1 MSDRDIF
8 DAVIIGAGPAGL
20 TAALF
25 ARNKNFNITIVEG
38 LEAGGQLKSLYPLKP
53 VYNYPGYSQ
62 INAGELAEM
71 MLQQVRQKN
80 IPVIENTPVETVTPL
95 SKGHFQ
101 IKLKN
106 QLLESRSVILACGMG
121 LFRPRRLNVPG
132 EQELENR
139 QLFFS
144 ITNLAEWEEREVALF
159 GGGNSAVDNALLLS
173 EKNARVTLIH
183 RLAKFNAD
191 SASVEKLQQQ
201 PGVEILLGWKVR
213 QFSETSDG
221 RVEIWLENIS
231 DGEQKTLV
239 KERVL
244 VNIGLQ
250 PNLDFLQQLPVEK
263 KGRQV
268 SVDSEMQTS
277 VPGIFACGDVVVYP
291 GKVRLIATAI
301 GEAATAVSSLE
312 RYLKSVDQAKEK
324 VNNAEQ

>member
-1 MSDRDIF
+1 MSDREIF
-8 DAVIIGAGPAGL
+8 DTVIIGAGPAGL

-25 ARNKNFNITIVEG
+25 ASNKNFKITIVEG

-80 IPVIENTPVETVTPL
+80 IPVIENTPVETVT
-95 SKGHFQ
+95 SMSNGHFQ

-139 QLFFS
+139 QLFYS
-144 ITNLAEWEEREVALF
+144 ITYLAEWEEREVALF

-191 SASVEKLQQQ
+191 AASVEKLQQQ
-201 PGVEILLGWKVR
+201 GVEILLGWKVR
-213 QFSETSDG
+213 QFSKTADG
-221 RVEIWLENIS
+221 RVEIWLENGS
-231 DGEQKTLV
+231 GGEQKTLV

-268 SVDSEMQTS
+268 AVDSEMQTS

-301 GEAATAVSSLE
+301 GEAATAVSSME

>member
-1 MSDRDIF
+1 MSDREIF

-25 ARNKNFNITIVEG
+25 ASNKNFNITIVEG

-62 INAGELAEM
+62 INAGKLAEV
-71 MLQQVRQKN
+71 MLQQVRQNN

-95 SKGHFQ
+95 PDGHFQ
-101 IKLKN
+101 IKLPN
-106 QLLESRSVILACGMG
+106 QLLKSRAVILACGMG
-121 LFRPRRLNVPG
+121 LFRPRQLNVPG
-132 EQELENR
+132 EQELENHR
-139 QLFFS
+139 LFYA
-144 ITNLAEWEEREVALF
+144 ITNLADWEGREVALF

-183 RLAKFNAD
+183 RSAKLSAD
-191 SASVEKLQQQ
+191 PSSVEKLRQQ
-201 PGVEILLGWKVR
+201 PGIEILLGRKVR
-213 QFSETSDG
+213 QFSETPDG
-221 RVEIWLENIS
+221 RVEIVLENVFG
-231 DGEQKTLV
+231 GEPETLV
-239 KERVL
+239 KDRAL

-268 SVDSEMQTS
+268 VVDSEMQTS
-277 VPGIFACGDVVVYP
+277 VPGIFACGDVVAYP

-312 RYLKSVDQAKEK
+312 RYLKSVSQAKEK
-324 VNNAEQ
+324 V